1 VALMLFY
8 VAIALV
14 VVAQGIGIYGLITRK
29 ADLVFTLTVIGLLIL
44 AAVVAYF
51 GTSGTL
57 H

>member
-1 VALMLFY
+1 MLLY

-14 VVAQGIGIYGLITRK
+14 VVAQGVGLYGLKTRK
-29 ADLVFTLTVIGLLIL
+29 ADLVFTVTVVGLVLI